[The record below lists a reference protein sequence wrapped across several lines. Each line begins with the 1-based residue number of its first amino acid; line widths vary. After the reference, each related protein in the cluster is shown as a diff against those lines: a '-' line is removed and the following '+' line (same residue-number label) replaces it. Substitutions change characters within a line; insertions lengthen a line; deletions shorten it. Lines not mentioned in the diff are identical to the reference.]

1 MQLYKQNKAEEEELR
16 QKSRCLWLS
25 VGDKNNSF
33 FHNNLKLR
41 RAGNQID
48 KIIAEGKEVREQ
60 EEIKEAA
67 HNHFKSLL
75 TADYHPLDS
84 VDFLLPVECKINVQK
99 NSELEQEVS
108 EEEIR
113 DAM

>member
-1 MQLYKQNKAEEEELR
+1 VLYRQNRVEEEELQ
-16 QKSRCLWLS
+16 QKSRCLSLNA
-25 VGDKNNSF
+25 GDKNTSF

-48 KIIAEGKEVREQ
+48 KIIAEGKELREQ

-75 TADYHPLDS
+75 TADS
-84 VDFLLPVECKINVQK
+84 
-99 NSELEQEVS
+99 
-108 EEEIR
+108 
-113 DAM
+113 